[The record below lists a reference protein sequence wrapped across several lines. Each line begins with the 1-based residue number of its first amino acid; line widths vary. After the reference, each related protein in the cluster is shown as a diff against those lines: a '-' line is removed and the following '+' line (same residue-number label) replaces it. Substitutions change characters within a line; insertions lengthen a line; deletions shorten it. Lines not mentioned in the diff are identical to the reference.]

1 MDMEIKIRDAKINDS
16 SYIVDFQMAMA
27 LETED
32 LILER
37 STLSKGVTAVLED
50 PSKARY
56 FIAEGDGEP
65 VGMLMITTEWSDW
78 RNRWVWWIQSVYTSP
93 ECRKMGIYKLLYEH
107 VKEVVSN
114 ADNIGGIRL
123 YVDKRNTRAQAVYE
137 NLGMNGDHYA
147 TFEWMKE

>member
-1 MDMEIKIRDAKINDS
+1 MEIKIRDAKIDDS

-27 LETED
+27 IETED
-32 LILER
+32 LMLDKE
-37 STLSKGVTAVLED
+37 TLSKGVLAVLED
-50 PSKARY
+50 SSKARY
-56 FIAEGDGEP
+56 FIAQGDGKP

-78 RNRWVWWIQSVYTSP
+78 RNRWVWWIQSVYTLP

-107 VKEVVSN
+107 VKGIVLST
-114 ADNIGGIRL
+114 DNIGGIRL
-123 YVDKRNTRAQAVYE
+123 YVDKRNIRAQAVYT